1 MSRPPAR
8 LSILGH
14 LAEVRKH
21 VLRSVIAVGITTA
34 LAFFFYDRIFSILLY
49 PAGETSLIF
58 TEMTEMISTI
68 VLVCLVSGI
77 MLAVPYLTYEFMM
90 FVSPALTPREKR
102 YFYLVLPWMVIMFAA
117 GVVFSYFVLTPYTIN
132 FLLGFGGDI
141 ATPQIKVSN
150 YVSAVA
156 RMLLVSG
163 FIFEMPVVTTF
174 LARIGIVSADW
185 LARKRKIAI
194 VGAFVVGA
202 ILTPPDVLS
211 QILLAVPLLTLYE
224 LSVLLARVLGK
235 KRKGAGGVL
244 PTRWEPP

>member
-1 MSRPPAR
+1 MSTPPGR

-14 LAEVRKH
+14 LADMRKH

-34 LAFFFYDRIFSILLY
+34 LAFFFYDRIFSILLH

-77 MLAVPYLTYEFMM
+77 MLAIPYLTYEFMM
-90 FVSPALTPREKR
+90 FISPALTPREKR

-117 GVVFSYFVLTPYTIN
+117 GVVFSYFTLTPAAIR
-132 FLLGFGGDI
+132 FLVGFGSDI

-150 YVSAVA
+150 YVSVVA
-156 RMLLVSG
+156 RLLLVSG
-163 FIFEMPVVTTF
+163 FVFEMPVVTTF

-185 LARKRKIAI
+185 LARKRKLVII
-194 VGAFVVGA
+194 VAFIVAA
-202 ILTPPDVLS
+202 ILTPPDAFTQV
-211 QILLAVPLLTLYE
+211 ILAVPLIVLYE
-224 LSVLLARVLGK
+224 LSILLARVLGK
-235 KRKGAGGVL
+235 KREAAGPG
-244 PTRWEPP
+244 ESA